1 MDSRAVRSG
10 VTSSEPRPAGGRE
23 TRLLLA
29 TIVVSVGVLLLLAR
43 FRFPEA
49 SEPQPA
55 DPAPAPL
62 ERLAAR
68 APYEELAST
77 IAELERRIAPSVAI
91 LRVQPARVSGG
102 YVVAPRV
109 ATDRAVALVTAT
121 ETIAAT
127 EAVPATL
134 VARDIARELIVV
146 GVPPA
151 KDAVVTPRSGTP
163 RAAPRYVV
171 VVEGTAQGPTL
182 RPVYVGR
189 TSALQEPRTG
199 TPLIGLTALEQPIP
213 RGAAVFSLEGTFLG
227 LASDSGSATSLI
239 AGDFL
244 QGMALAAQPS
254 DQPIGDLGIEVQPLT
269 PPLARASGAEAG
281 VMVTYVQAPG
291 PAEGSLRPGDVIQ
304 SVDDTAITT
313 VQGFSQVEH
322 TRTPGAEVK
331 ISILRDRAPQVVG
344 LRAGDV
350 ARGALPSAND
360 HGIVGR
366 VAPGAGVD
374 VVAVRSGSPA
384 ARAGIQRGDLI
395 VFIGSRQAPG
405 TNDIARDFQKLAP
418 GDTVLVGI
426 YRGQQHQIVALE
438 KR

>member
-1 MDSRAVRSG
+1 M
-10 VTSSEPRPAGGRE
+10 TSPDQRPASGRE

-49 SEPQPA
+49 TEQQPA

-77 IAELERRIAPSVAI
+77 IAELERRIAPRVAV

-102 YVVAPRV
+102 YIVAPRV
-109 ATDRAVALVTAT
+109 TVDRAVALVDPT
-121 ETIAAT
+121 ETLAAT
-127 EAVPATL
+127 EAVPATI
-134 VARDIARELIVV
+134 VARDVPRELIVI

-151 KDAVVTPRSGTP
+151 EDAVVTPRSGTP
-163 RAAPRYVV
+163 RPIPRYVV
-171 VVEGTAQGPTL
+171 VVEATAQGPTL

-227 LASDSGSATSLI
+227 LATESGDRTALI

-244 QGMALAAQPS
+244 QGMAQAAQPS

-269 PPLARASGAEAG
+269 PALARASGAEAG

-291 PAEGSLRPGDVIQ
+291 PAEGTLRPGDVIQ

-313 VQGFSQVEH
+313 IQGFRQVEH
-322 TRTPGAEVK
+322 TRAPGVEVTL
-331 ISILRDRAPQVVG
+331 SIVRERAPQLVRV
-344 LRAGDV
+344 RAGDV
-350 ARGALPSAND
+350 ARSVLPSADD

-366 VAPGAGVD
+366 VAPGAGVE

-405 TNDIARDFQKLAP
+405 TGDIARAFQKLAP